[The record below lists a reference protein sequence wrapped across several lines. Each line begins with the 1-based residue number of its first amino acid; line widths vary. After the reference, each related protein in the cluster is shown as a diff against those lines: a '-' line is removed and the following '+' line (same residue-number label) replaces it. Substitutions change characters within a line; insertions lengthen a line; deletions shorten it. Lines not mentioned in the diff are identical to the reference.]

1 MKMIG
6 QILISCLVDTLIL
19 LWFNKKYNSPRG
31 ISNVAFCWFLMTV
44 GVLFINRYN
53 NGMLISRILF
63 SFIVHILLF
72 TLITAKREPKKIVLR
87 AIILISC
94 SLIAEFTVSLFM
106 MIAVRINDLEKLMGN
121 IVFWFISII
130 VARSIEIVF
139 LNLSQKF
146 LESKSLKIEELK
158 WHIIG
163 FFLIL
168 SYFYIVLSCFVQNK
182 ITYSVLGIA
191 FLSNI
196 VFAFLLFGVCFVYL
210 NIKKQMRDKE
220 KEIELLKEKG
230 KIHVDYY
237 REVSYFQKQINKL
250 YHDLKNHILIANQL
264 NSEKLKGEY
273 TESLERYFSEFQVK
287 VNSGNEILDILLRK
301 KIEECER
308 KKIDLKLHVNFS
320 KGSFVNLVDVS
331 IIFGNVLDNAIE
343 ACERIT
349 DEKKWIE
356 LFVDEYEDFI
366 YIKISNPFLVVKKE
380 KGRLMSLKNDDEKH
394 GLGLECLEDTLQ
406 KYGGTCIYTTEQS
419 VFKLTAIIPIR
430 Q

>member
-1 MKMIG
+1 MIG

-44 GVLFINRYN
+44 GVLFINQYN

-146 LESKSLKIEELK
+146 LESQRLKIKEVK

-230 KIHVDYY
+230 KIQVDYY
-237 REVSYFQKQINKL
+237 REVSHFQKQINKL

-287 VNSGNEILDILLRK
+287 VNSGNEILDILLLK
-301 KIEECER
+301 KAEECKR
-308 KKIDLKLHVNFS
+308 KKIDIKLYVNFS

-366 YIKISNPFLVVKKE
+366 YIKISNPFSLVKKE

-394 GLGLECLEDTLQ
+394 GLGLECLEDTLR

>member
-146 LESKSLKIEELK
+146 LESKSLKIKEVK

-196 VFAFLLFGVCFVYL
+196 VFAFLLFGICFVYL

-237 REVSYFQKQINKL
+237 REVSHFQKQINKL

-287 VNSGNEILDILLRK
+287 VNSGNEILDILLLK
-301 KIEECER
+301 KAEECKR
-308 KKIDLKLHVNFS
+308 KKIDLKLYVNFS

-356 LFVDEYEDFI
+356 LFVDQYEEFI
-366 YIKISNPFLVVKKE
+366 YIKISNPFSLVKKE

-394 GLGLECLEDTLQ
+394 GLGLECLEDTLR

>member
-44 GVLFINRYN
+44 GVLFINQYN

-146 LESKSLKIEELK
+146 LESQRLKIKEVK

-182 ITYSVLGIA
+182 IT
-191 FLSNI
+191 
-196 VFAFLLFGVCFVYL
+196 
-210 NIKKQMRDKE
+210 
-220 KEIELLKEKG
+220 
-230 KIHVDYY
+230 
-237 REVSYFQKQINKL
+237 
-250 YHDLKNHILIANQL
+250 
-264 NSEKLKGEY
+264 
-273 TESLERYFSEFQVK
+273 
-287 VNSGNEILDILLRK
+287 
-301 KIEECER
+301 
-308 KKIDLKLHVNFS
+308 
-320 KGSFVNLVDVS
+320 
-331 IIFGNVLDNAIE
+331 
-343 ACERIT
+343 
-349 DEKKWIE
+349 
-356 LFVDEYEDFI
+356 
-366 YIKISNPFLVVKKE
+366 
-380 KGRLMSLKNDDEKH
+380 
-394 GLGLECLEDTLQ
+394 
-406 KYGGTCIYTTEQS
+406 
-419 VFKLTAIIPIR
+419 
-430 Q
+430 

>member
-1 MKMIG
+1 
-6 QILISCLVDTLIL
+6 
-19 LWFNKKYNSPRG
+19 
-31 ISNVAFCWFLMTV
+31 
-44 GVLFINRYN
+44 
-53 NGMLISRILF
+53 MLISRILF

-146 LESKSLKIEELK
+146 LESKSLKIKEVK

-196 VFAFLLFGVCFVYL
+196 VFAFLLFGICFVYL

-237 REVSYFQKQINKL
+237 REVSHFQKQINKL

-287 VNSGNEILDILLRK
+287 VNSGNEILDILLLK
-301 KIEECER
+301 KAEECKR
-308 KKIDLKLHVNFS
+308 KKIDLKLYVNFS

-356 LFVDEYEDFI
+356 LFVDQYEEFI
-366 YIKISNPFLVVKKE
+366 YIKISNPFSLVKKE

-394 GLGLECLEDTLQ
+394 GLGLECLEDTLR

>member
-19 LWFNKKYNSPRG
+19 FWFNKKYNSPREV
-31 ISNVAFCWFLMTV
+31 SNVAFCWFLMTV
-44 GVLFINRYN
+44 GVLFINRYD
-53 NGMLISRILF
+53 NGMIISRILF
-63 SFIVHILLF
+63 SFILQILLF
-72 TLITAKREPKKIVLR
+72 TWITAKREPKKIVLR
-87 AIILISC
+87 AITLISC

-146 LESKSLKIEELK
+146 LESQSLKIKEVK

-191 FLSNI
+191 FLFNI

-237 REVSYFQKQINKL
+237 REVSHFQKQINKL

-273 TESLERYFSEFQVK
+273 TESLEHYFSEFQVK

-349 DEKKWIE
+349 DEKKRIE

-380 KGRLMSLKNDDEKH
+380 KGRFMSIKNDDEKH
-394 GLGLECLEDTLQ
+394 GLGLECLEDTLR

>member
-1 MKMIG
+1 M
-6 QILISCLVDTLIL
+6 
-19 LWFNKKYNSPRG
+19 
-31 ISNVAFCWFLMTV
+31 
-44 GVLFINRYN
+44 
-53 NGMLISRILF
+53 
-63 SFIVHILLF
+63 
-72 TLITAKREPKKIVLR
+72 
-87 AIILISC
+87 
-94 SLIAEFTVSLFM
+94 
-106 MIAVRINDLEKLMGN
+106 
-121 IVFWFISII
+121 
-130 VARSIEIVF
+130 
-139 LNLSQKF
+139 
-146 LESKSLKIEELK
+146 
-158 WHIIG
+158 
-163 FFLIL
+163 
-168 SYFYIVLSCFVQNK
+168 
-182 ITYSVLGIA
+182 GIA

-230 KIHVDYY
+230 KIQVDYY
-237 REVSYFQKQINKL
+237 REVSHFQKQINKL

-287 VNSGNEILDILLRK
+287 VNSGNEILDILLLK
-301 KIEECER
+301 KAEECKR
-308 KKIDLKLHVNFS
+308 KKIDIKLYVNFS

-366 YIKISNPFLVVKKE
+366 YIKISNPFSLVKKE

-394 GLGLECLEDTLQ
+394 GLGLECLEDTLR

>member
-349 DEKKWIE
+349 
-356 LFVDEYEDFI
+356 EDFI